1 MLQIHQ
7 QENISITAGVSA
19 LPPRGLR
26 IPQAAAYIG
35 CTPWFVEEAIRQGR
49 LKATKMGRPWVMFIE
64 DLDAFID
71 QEKTRA
77 AAA

>member
-1 MLQIHQ
+1 VLQIHQ
-7 QENISITAGVSA
+7 QENVSIAAAASA

-26 IPQAAAYIG
+26 IPQAAEYIG
-35 CTPWFVEEAIRQGR
+35 CSPWFVEEAIRQGR

-71 QEKTRA
+71 QEKSKVGA
-77 AAA
+77 A